1 MKGGGLAIADYK
13 TGAVPAPRDIRGG
26 VSSQLSLEAA
36 IAEAGGFDG
45 VGPGPAA
52 SLTYWKLSGGD
63 PPGEL
68 SPAGADVSALA
79 DEARGGLER
88 LIAEFDDPETPYLS
102 QPDPS
107 RAPRYSDYRH
117 LARIQEWIAQSGE
130 DR

>member
-1 MKGGGLAIADYK
+1 
-13 TGAVPAPRDIRGG
+13 
-26 VSSQLSLEAA
+26 
-36 IAEAGGFDG
+36 
-45 VGPGPAA
+45 
-52 SLTYWKLSGGD
+52 
-63 PPGEL
+63 
-68 SPAGADVSALA
+68 LA